1 MGRLPNGAARH
12 ARIAARVAE
21 APWAE
26 ASVAGQPNIA
36 VRHGVAATPRL
47 RLRLRTLL
55 IVVSLSILVVPL
67 VGLYALRLHENTLL
81 RQTQAELALVATF
94 VATAYRTAFHN
105 AALRDDGAAG
115 EPRHAAPANP
125 LSQLPELDF
134 GAVPVLPAFPA
145 ARPTAPAT
153 DAASRL
159 GAEVAPLLR
168 DARTIMYASVRVVDA
183 DGVVVATTEDDLG
196 LSLTHAQEVRRAL
209 GGAPVGTLRGKI
221 NPGPVAEVAP
231 IVRGAAL
238 EVFLALP
245 IRSGQRIIGAAL
257 VSRAAGNILDTL
269 RNQRALLLQVGA
281 VFLVVA
287 MGIALVTARTL
298 MLPIKRLVKGA
309 GRVSRGE
316 TDQFERGRHYRVHE
330 LADLADSI
338 ETMVASLQRRA
349 GYVRDFAHHVSH
361 EFKTP
366 IAAAR
371 GAVELLRD
379 DLPDMTPAEAAKFV
393 NNIAAD
399 VERLDRLTSRLVD
412 LAQADMTP
420 SGNETTDVVAVAQAL
435 ALPIVHVAPVPP
447 AAARIARASLLA
459 VLENLVDNAARHG
472 ATRVD
477 VDARRRGDTVE
488 LTVADDGPGIS
499 PANRGR
505 VFDPFFTTR
514 QEDGG
519 TGLGLAICRSLVQG
533 AGGRIDLVPAE
544 QGAAF
549 KVTLIASGT
558 GR

>member
-1 MGRLPNGAARH
+1 MGRLPIGAPRH

-26 ASVAGQPNIA
+26 ASVAGQPKVA
-36 VRHGVAATPRL
+36 VRGGLAPPRL

-115 EPRHAAPANP
+115 EPRHAVPANP

-153 DAASRL
+153 EAASRL
-159 GAEVAPLLR
+159 GAAVVPLLE

-196 LSLTHAQEVRRAL
+196 LSLAHAQEVRRAL
-209 GGAPVGTLRGKI
+209 GGAAVGTLRGKT

-245 IRSGQRIIGAAL
+245 IQSGQRPIGVAL

-298 MLPIKRLVKGA
+298 MLPIKRLVRGA

-316 TDQFERGRHYRVHE
+316 TDHFERGRHYRVHE

-412 LAQADMTP
+412 LAQADMTT
-420 SGNETTDVVAVAQAL
+420 SGDEATDVVAVAQSL
-435 ALPIVHVAPVPP
+435 ALSIVHVAPAPP
-447 AAARIARASLLA
+447 AVAHIARASLVA

-477 VDARRRGDTVE
+477 LAARRRGDTVE

-533 AGGRIDLVPAE
+533 AGGRIDLVPGE
-544 QGAAF
+544 RGAAF
-549 KVTLIASGT
+549 KVTLIASGK

>member
-1 MGRLPNGAARH
+1 MGRLPNGAARLP
-12 ARIAARVAE
+12 RIAAGVAE
-21 APWAE
+21 APWPRE
-26 ASVAGQPNIA
+26 SVAGQPNTA
-36 VRHGVAATPRL
+36 PRRAVAATPRL

-81 RQTQAELALVATF
+81 RQTQAELAMVATF
-94 VATAYRTAFHN
+94 VATAYRTAFDN
-105 AALRDDGAAG
+105 AANGDGGGAG

-145 ARPTAPAT
+145 ARPTEAST
-153 DAASRL
+153 DAAGRL
-159 GAEVAPLLR
+159 GAAVAPLLQ
-168 DARTIMYASVRVVDA
+168 DARTVMYASVRLVDA
-183 DGVVVATTEDDLG
+183 DGVVVATTGNDLG
-196 LSLTHAQEVRRAL
+196 LSLAHAQEVRRAL
-209 GGAPVGTLRGKI
+209 AGAPVGTLRGAT

-238 EVFLALP
+238 EVFLAQP
-245 IRSGQRIIGAAL
+245 IRSGERIIGVAL
-257 VSRAAGNILDTL
+257 VSRAPGSILDTL
-269 RNQRALLLQVGA
+269 RNQRALLMQGGA
-281 VFLVVA
+281 VFLVMAV
-287 MGIALVTARTL
+287 GIALVTARTL
-298 MLPIKRLVKGA
+298 LLPIKRLVRGA

-316 TDQFERGRHYRVHE
+316 TDRFERGRHYRVHE

-379 DLPDMTPAEAAKFV
+379 HLPDMTPAEATHFV

-412 LAQADMTP
+412 LAQADMTT
-420 SGNETTDVVAVAQAL
+420 SSEEATDVLAVAQEL
-435 ALPIVHVAPVPP
+435 ALPILHVAPAPP
-447 AAARIARASLLA
+447 AVARIARSSLLA

-477 VDARRRGDTVE
+477 VDARRRGDTVA

-533 AGGRIDLVPAE
+533 AGGQIELAPGER
-544 QGAAF
+544 GAAF
-549 KVTLIASGT
+549 VVTLIASGA